1 MASGTGTF
9 HSSNYH
15 AATST
20 TGVKCS
26 ARVSLSVN
34 ATTRTATI
42 TVDAM
47 MSFYRISGNWNL
59 ANGTDITYDGNTGY
73 YVYGNIDGETQT
85 AYKLGIV
92 GAKSFTAT
100 TGGTYTQTDGYIK
113 SRSGYNSWVT
123 ATKTFTFPD
132 SGAAISKSW
141 SATVYYRGTTMSLS
155 GTVTT
160 DPIAPVYTFV
170 PKVYIPVNGRAKRVK
185 KLYCSVGGQAKQIKK
200 LYASVNGEAKLIYDK
215 DVT

>member
-15 AATST
+15 AAST
-20 TGVKCS
+20 KTGVKCS
-26 ARVSLSVN
+26 ARVQLSVN
-34 ATTRTATI
+34 TTARTATI

-47 MSFYRISGNWNL
+47 MSFYRITDNWNL
-59 ANGTDITYDGNTGY
+59 VNGTDITYDGNSGY
-73 YVYGNIDGETQT
+73 YVYGNIDGTTQQANT
-85 AYKLGIV
+85 LGIV
-92 GAKSFTAT
+92 GATSFTAT
-100 TGGTYTQTDGYIK
+100 PGNTYTQTDGYIK

-123 ATKTFTFPD
+123 VTKTFNFPD
-132 SGAAISKSW
+132 SGAAISKNW

-160 DPIAPVYTFV
+160 DPITPVYTFI
-170 PKVYIPVNGRAKRVK
+170 PKVYVPVNGRAKRVK

-215 DVT
+215 DIT

>member
-26 ARVSLSVN
+26 ARVQLSVN
-34 ATTRTATI
+34 TTTRTATI

-47 MSFYRISGNWNL
+47 MSLYRISGNWDL
-59 ANGTDITYDGNTGY
+59 VSGTDITYDNNTGY

-92 GAKSFTAT
+92 GNTSFRAVA
-100 TGGTYTQTDGYIK
+100 GGTYTQTDGYIR

-123 ATKTFTFPD
+123 VTKTFTFPS

-160 DPIAPVYTFV
+160 DPITPLTNAKLYV
-170 PKVYIPVNGRAKRVK
+170 PVNGRARKVK
-185 KLYCSVGGQAKQIKK
+185 KLYCSVGGQAKKIKK
-200 LYASVNGEAKLIYDK
+200 LYASVNGEAKLIYEGS
-215 DVT
+215 